1 MIDYA
6 KQSKAKQ
13 IWNENLELNYIQQQ
27 RGDQHIVIVLRK
39 VSSEGNETKRNEGD
53 VMLRETNK
61 LRLKDRGTWM

>member
-39 VSSEGNETKRNEGD
+39 VSSEGNETKRNETK
-53 VMLRETNK
+53 MLCYEKRNE
-61 LRLKDRGTWM
+61 